1 MKLVFLLLIALG
13 AALYFPESR
22 AVVVDA
28 SEPVLNPVL
37 RWSTQ
42 GEMRRIARDL
52 ETQSETGRGF
62 PRDEEEFAEW
72 LDDNYQGITSK
83 TDPWGNSYALRLWP
97 DSFGV
102 VSPGPDGEQVTS
114 DDVVVTGRIQEPRRR
129 RR

>member
-1 MKLVFLLLIALG
+1 MKLVFLVLIALG

-22 AVVVDA
+22 AVVLDA
-28 SEPVLNPVL
+28 SEPVLNPVF
-37 RWSTQ
+37 RWSTR

-62 PRDEEEFAEW
+62 PRGQEAFDAW
-72 LDDNYQGITSK
+72 MDDNFQGITSK
-83 TDPWGNSYALRLWP
+83 TDPWGNTYTLRLRP

-102 VSPGPDGEQVTS
+102 VSSGPDGEVGTD
-114 DDVVVTGRIQEPRRR
+114 DDVVVTGRLQDPRRR